1 MVITGP
7 ILLTVRALLCRGRVG
22 NGLRL
27 AVWSGG
33 AAVSDIIH
41 LLGPERTAGI
51 GLLDR
56 LLLLNES
63 WLRSLGR
70 SLVDKCAGLIGRTGD
85 WADPLTPPR
94 TPLLIGLLNARLRL
108 RLDGAAGFS
117 ARLRSLCGGLDA
129 RRLLDG
135 RRLVRGAVLRRDDAS
150 CRLLRL
156 DWSRLRSGGK
166 GCAGLVVTLLREASA
181 NPLGGPGLLGRIA
194 CG

>member
-7 ILLTVRALLCRGRVG
+7 ILLTVRVLLGRGRVG
-22 NGLRL
+22 DGLRL

-33 AAVSDIIH
+33 AAVSDVIH

-70 SLVDKCAGLIGRTGD
+70 SLVDKCARLIGRTGD
-85 WADPLTPPR
+85 WADPLTS
-94 TPLLIGLLNARLRL
+94 LLIGLLSARLRL
-108 RLDGAAGFS
+108 RLHGAAGFS

-135 RRLVRGAVLRRDDAS
+135 RHLVRGAVLRRDDAS

-156 DWSRLRSGGK
+156 GWSRLRSGGK

-181 NPLGGPGLLGRIA
+181 HPLAGSGLLANSRGA
-194 CG
+194 SG